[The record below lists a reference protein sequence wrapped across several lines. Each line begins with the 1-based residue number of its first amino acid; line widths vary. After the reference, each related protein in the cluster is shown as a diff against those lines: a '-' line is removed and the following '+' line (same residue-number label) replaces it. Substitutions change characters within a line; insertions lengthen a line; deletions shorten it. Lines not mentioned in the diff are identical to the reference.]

1 MENKAI
7 SKIIM
12 ILLFYTL
19 NGQCAAIFSEKSK
32 TLGITFKHEDGSTG
46 LYHMTETAGG
56 GIGWM
61 DYNNDG
67 LLDLFI
73 IGGVN
78 GKNKLYKNTN
88 NHFEDVSQAMNV
100 ENSDGNSMGIC
111 SADVNQDG
119 WIDFLVTS
127 FGSDWLYINQ
137 QGQSFKQSKLDT
149 GDNKYQWSSSCAF
162 ADLDNDGD
170 IDLYV
175 ARYGVF
181 ELDGNK
187 SCIIGKGVGENKGY
201 CNPKHYVGVPD
212 GMYLNNS
219 KGKFSKINNKER
231 GLGTGTDDRGFGVVI
246 SDLDNDNDMDIYVAN
261 DTTNNRLYRN
271 NGKGFF
277 TDISLISGVSINFNG
292 VAESSMGIA
301 IGDLDHNGYQDLIL
315 SHFSME
321 TNTVYLN
328 YKNNNFADM
337 TQSKGLNRTSFM
349 SLGWGMSLVDIDNDG
364 YDDLIVANGHINDFI
379 AEVDSRQTYNQ
390 ANQIFLYDYKKKKLN
405 LIDFEQS
412 FSSPSTN
419 KSSRGLATADWNNDG
434 KIDFAVSNTNDHVDV
449 FENRNN
455 NSNNWIGIKLIGNKI
470 NRSAIG
476 AVVTVKSENLI
487 QRKEVISGGSF
498 MSQSDPR
505 LIFGLDENDSP
516 ASVSIVWPDGKKTHL
531 KVEKLNQYHS
541 INY

>member
-1 MENKAI
+1 
-7 SKIIM
+7 
-12 ILLFYTL
+12 
-19 NGQCAAIFSEKSK
+19 
-32 TLGITFKHEDGSTG
+32 
-46 LYHMTETAGG
+46 MTETAGG

-328 YKNNNFADM
+328 YKNNNFAEIIL
-337 TQSKGLNRTSFM
+337 T
-349 SLGWGMSLVDIDNDG
+349 I
-364 YDDLIVANGHINDFI
+364 Y
-379 AEVDSRQTYNQ
+379 
-390 ANQIFLYDYKKKKLN
+390 
-405 LIDFEQS
+405 
-412 FSSPSTN
+412 
-419 KSSRGLATADWNNDG
+419 
-434 KIDFAVSNTNDHVDV
+434 
-449 FENRNN
+449 
-455 NSNNWIGIKLIGNKI
+455 
-470 NRSAIG
+470 
-476 AVVTVKSENLI
+476 
-487 QRKEVISGGSF
+487 
-498 MSQSDPR
+498 
-505 LIFGLDENDSP
+505 
-516 ASVSIVWPDGKKTHL
+516 
-531 KVEKLNQYHS
+531 
-541 INY
+541 